1 MGSNGAVRQLHERDR
16 ERAALSL
23 RALGRLYGLDRHFL
37 GELVRTKQLM
47 ALSRGRSLLVLR
59 SDFEDW
65 WRRQAV
71 SPDKLAEQVVAA
83 RLQREA
89 RAGR

>member
-1 MGSNGAVRQLHERDR
+1 MGSNGAVRQLHERDS

-37 GELVRTKQLM
+37 GHLVRTKQIP
-47 ALSRGRSLLVLR
+47 ALARGRSLLVLR
-59 SDFEDW
+59 SDFEAW
-65 WRRQAV
+65 WHRQAV

-83 RLQREA
+83 RLAHEA
-89 RAGR
+89 RVDT